1 MKKILFIED
10 DVTLI
15 QNLEEFIKEG
25 GFDFFSATDG
35 ERGIELMK
43 KEKPDLILL
52 DLILPKKSGF
62 DVLKEIKEDEKSAN
76 IPVVILTNLEDSK
89 DTEKA
94 LSLGADTYLVKAGY
108 SPQEIVKKIKEILE
122 K

>member
-15 QNLEEFIKEG
+15 QNLGEFIKAG

-89 DTEKA
+89 DMEKA